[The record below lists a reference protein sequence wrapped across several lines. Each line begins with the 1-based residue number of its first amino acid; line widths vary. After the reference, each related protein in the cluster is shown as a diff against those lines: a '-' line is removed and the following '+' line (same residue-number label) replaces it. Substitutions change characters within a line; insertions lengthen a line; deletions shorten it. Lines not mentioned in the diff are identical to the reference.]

1 MNAKEF
7 LQNGERTKVQD
18 MIAQVRDKTLREIL
32 TKHYAGGQTWEQ
44 VAEELNYSV
53 RGVYRLHRKA
63 LAAVQG
69 IIDEQ

>member
-7 LQNGERTKVQD
+7 LQSSEQAEDV
-18 MIAQVRDKTLREIL
+18 IAQVRDDTLRTVL

-53 RGVYRLHRKA
+53 RGVYRLHKKA
-63 LAAVQG
+63 LAAAQD
-69 IIDEQ
+69 IINEQ

>member
-7 LQNGERTKVQD
+7 LQSSEQAEDV
-18 MIAQVRDKTLREIL
+18 IAQVRDDTLRTVL

-44 VAEELNYSV
+44 AAEELNYSV

-69 IIDEQ
+69 ILNEQ

>member
-7 LQNGERTKVQD
+7 LQSSEQAEDV
-18 MIAQVRDKTLREIL
+18 IAQVRDDTLRTVL

-69 IIDEQ
+69 ILNEQ

>member
-32 TKHYAGGQTWEQ
+32 TKHYAGGLTWERI
-44 VAEELNYSV
+44 AEELSYTP
-53 RGVYRLHRKA
+53 RHIQRLHKKA
-63 LAAVQG
+63 LAEIQG
-69 IIDEQ
+69 ILDEQ